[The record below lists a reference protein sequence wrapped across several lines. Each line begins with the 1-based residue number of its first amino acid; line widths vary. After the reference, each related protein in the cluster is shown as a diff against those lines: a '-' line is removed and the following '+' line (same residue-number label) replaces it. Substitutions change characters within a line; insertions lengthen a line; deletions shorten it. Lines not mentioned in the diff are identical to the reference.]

1 MEEKYLHQIWEMKRL
16 PSNDLTT
23 VDGAKIQI
31 ISFGIRNDDLA
42 GPDFFYGKV
51 SYDGITHF
59 GMIEI
64 HVKSSD
70 WYRHGHQTDSRYN
83 NVILHVVYEYDKPV
97 IQNGME
103 IPTLELKP
111 FIESE
116 HYLKFRQGRLESLPI
131 LCRNQLHA
139 VPPIYLESMKSRGLI
154 DKLSQK
160 IEYITSI
167 VGLDSID
174 ILYGLI
180 TLAFGTGR
188 NKNGFE
194 RILQN
199 LSRERMFHNGK
210 LLRRVYEGEVN
221 AILSEYRNTSEW
233 NYKGLRPQGTPDIR
247 LEQLIITLDSLDIDQ
262 MALIASI
269 NQFEKECIGFVKRLD
284 LTPFMK
290 DQLLINAIVPFI
302 WYRGVQVKDERLK
315 DVAIELL
322 EKTKAE
328 DNKVIRQWKKQG
340 AKVETAYDSQAL
352 LGLFRYHCSRKKCLS
367 CGVGIKLLNS

>member
-1 MEEKYLHQIWEMKRL
+1 MEEKYLHLIWEMKRL

-23 VDGAKIQI
+23 VEGVKVQVL
-31 ISFGIRNDDLA
+31 SFGIRNDDLA

-51 SYDGITHF
+51 SYDGITHY

-70 WYRHGHQTDSRYN
+70 WYRHGHQADPRYN
-83 NVILHVVYEYDKPV
+83 NVILHVVHEYDKPV
-97 IQNGME
+97 IQNGAE
-103 IPTLELKP
+103 IPTIEIKP
-111 FIESE
+111 FIEKQ

-131 LCRNQLHA
+131 LCRNQLHI
-139 VPPIYLESMKSRGLI
+139 VPTIYLESMKSRALI

-160 IEYITSI
+160 VEHITGI
-167 VGLDSID
+167 VGTDPID

-180 TLAFGTGR
+180 VLCFGTGR

-199 LSRERMFHNGK
+199 VSRERMFHNGK
-210 LLRRVYEGEVN
+210 LRKSVYASEAN

-233 NYKGLRPQGTPDIR
+233 NYKGLRPKGNPGIR
-247 LEQLIITLDSLDIDQ
+247 LEQLILTLDSLDMDQ
-262 MALIASI
+262 MTSI
-269 NQFEKECIGFVKRLD
+269 SSAKQLEDECFGFVNRLD

-302 WYRGVQVKDERLK
+302 WSRGIQLRDERYK
-315 DVAIELL
+315 ELVFEML
-322 EKTKAE
+322 EKISSE

-340 AKVETAYDSQAL
+340 VQIKTAYDSQAL

-367 CGVGIKLLNS
+367 CDVGMKLLKS

>member
-1 MEEKYLHQIWEMKRL
+1 MEEKYLHLIWEMKRL
-16 PSNDLTT
+16 PSNELTT
-23 VDGAKIQI
+23 VDGAQIQI
-31 ISFGIRNDDLA
+31 LSFGIRNDDLA

-97 IQNGME
+97 IQNGVE

-131 LCRNQLHA
+131 LCRNQLNT
-139 VPPIYLESMKSRGLI
+139 VPSVYLESMKSGALLE
-154 DKLSQK
+154 KLTQK
-160 IEYITSI
+160 VEYITSE
-167 VGLDSID
+167 VGNDPID
-174 ILYGLI
+174 VLYALV

-194 RILQN
+194 RVLQH
-199 LSRERMFHNGK
+199 LPREQVFHGGK
-210 LLRRVYEGEVN
+210 LRKREYTSEAY
-221 AILSEYRNTSEW
+221 AILKEYKNTSEW
-233 NYKGLRPQGTPDIR
+233 NYKGLRPRGAPEIR
-247 LEQLIITLDSLDIDQ
+247 LEQLIHTLDSLGLNQ
-262 MALIASI
+262 LWLITSVNHI
-269 NQFEKECIGFVKRLD
+269 VNECTGFVKSLD

-290 DQLLINAIVPFI
+290 DQIMINAIVPFI
-302 WYRGVQVKDERLK
+302 WSRGVEVKDERFKEL
-315 DVAIELL
+315 AIELL

-340 AKVETAYDSQAL
+340 VQVKTAYDSQAL
-352 LGLFRYHCSRKKCLS
+352 LALFRYHCSRKKCLS
-367 CGVGIKLLNS
+367 CGVGMKLLKS